1 MGRPKKFNRDDVLDK
16 VALVFWENGFKGTT
30 LRDLEKATGVN
41 KSGLYSEFKN
51 KEDLYFASLNRYI
64 ANLVAASPLAVEPLG
79 YDNIERFFKR
89 KPCRTRKGCFCINT
103 MRELPALPLK
113 VNEMVT
119 KTMAGVR
126 VALIMNIAAERPKMD
141 PEVIADFVLTNFI
154 GSHLE
159 QNLADAEKSSAR
171 KLRNFM
177 RILRTL

>member
-1 MGRPKKFNRDDVLDK
+1 MGRPKKFDRDDVLDK
-16 VALVFWENGFKGTT
+16 AALVFWENGFKGTT
-30 LRDLEKATGVN
+30 LQDLEQATGVN

-51 KEDLYFASLNRYI
+51 KEDLYFASLHRYI
-64 ANLVAASPLAVEPLG
+64 AGLVAASPLMDEPLG

-89 KPCRTRKGCFCINT
+89 KPCGTKKGCFCINT

-113 VNEMVT
+113 VNDMVT

-126 VALIMNIAAERPKMD
+126 AALIRNVAAERPKMD
-141 PEVIADFVLTNFI
+141 PELIADFVLTHFI

-159 QNLADAEKSSAR
+159 QNLAGAEKVSAR

-177 RILRTL
+177 RVLRSL